1 MNSWESAA
9 IEQYPNNGF
18 VDSQTALFYNG
29 LYAPRGYNLMEI
41 LTAVCL
47 RPNPRIDL
55 GPVDDSC
62 PLILCD
68 MTLPDQPIVYAS
80 PAFTCMTGYTFDEI
94 RGHNCRFL
102 QAPGGQVHAG
112 ATRRYV
118 EKETIRKMQKAL
130 EKRREI
136 QLEVVNFKKDGQSFT
151 NVLTMIPVMSE
162 RE

>member
-1 MNSWESAA
+1 
-9 IEQYPNNGF
+9 
-18 VDSQTALFYNG
+18 
-29 LYAPRGYNLMEI
+29 MEI
-41 LTAVCL
+41 LVRLSCHLQLAGLFTDVSQTAVCL

-80 PAFTCMTGYTFDEI
+80 PAFSYMTGYTFDEI

-102 QAPGGQVHAG
+102 QAPDGQVHAG
-112 ATRRYV
+112 TPRRYV

-136 QLEVVNFKKDGQSFT
+136 QLEVVNFKKNGQSFV
-151 NVLTMIPVMSE
+151 NVLTMIPVMVNGREHCVGFQCE